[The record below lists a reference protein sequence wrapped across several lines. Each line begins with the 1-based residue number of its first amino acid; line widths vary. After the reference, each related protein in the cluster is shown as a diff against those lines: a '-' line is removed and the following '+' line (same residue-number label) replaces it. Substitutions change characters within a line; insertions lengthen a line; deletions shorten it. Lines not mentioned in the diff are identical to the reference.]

1 MIKVENIS
9 KKFIKEIQNKE
20 KIEFYADKDI
30 TFEAKDGEILGI
42 LGPNGAGKTTLL
54 RMISGIMT
62 PSSGTITIDNL
73 NYKDNELEIK
83 KRISF
88 LTGNTKLYKDLSAY
102 ELLTMC
108 GEYYGLSTKEI
119 NNRIK
124 DLDKTLKIK
133 VIGVGG
139 AGNNAISRMI
149 DDNVRGVTFYM
160 INTETGT
167 LKRSRTS
174 NILQI
179 GVQTTRGL
187 GAGANELVGERAAIE
202 NKEDIKQMLA
212 GADLVFITAGMGGGT
227 GTGAAPIVAE
237 IAKEMGILTVGIVT
251 KPFLFEG
258 KARSLRASKGIERL
272 KSNVDDLIVV
282 LNDNLLKITDSKITL
297 DNAFSLADN
306 ILEQGITSI
315 TDLLT
320 SVGEV
325 NIDFADIKTTMNYRG
340 KAYMGIGR
348 ASGEKKVEEAVR
360 QAIENPLT
368 ESKIDGAK
376 GVIFNVKGN
385 SDLGLMEINSAVG
398 LINEKVSEDANI
410 IFGTVIDE
418 DMGEDVQVTVIAT
431 GVEEKVETEVKQ

>member
-1 MIKVENIS
+1 
-9 KKFIKEIQNKE
+9 
-20 KIEFYADKDI
+20 
-30 TFEAKDGEILGI
+30 
-42 LGPNGAGKTTLL
+42 
-54 RMISGIMT
+54 
-62 PSSGTITIDNL
+62 
-73 NYKDNELEIK
+73 
-83 KRISF
+83 
-88 LTGNTKLYKDLSAY
+88 
-102 ELLTMC
+102 
-108 GEYYGLSTKEI
+108 
-119 NNRIK
+119 
-124 DLDKTLKIK
+124 
-133 VIGVGG
+133 
-139 AGNNAISRMI
+139 
-149 DDNVRGVTFYM
+149 
-160 INTETGT
+160 
-167 LKRSRTS
+167 
-174 NILQI
+174 
-179 GVQTTRGL
+179 
-187 GAGANELVGERAAIE
+187 
-202 NKEDIKQMLA
+202 MLA

-282 LNDNLLKITDSKITL
+282 FKWQSFKKWTDSKITL

>member
-1 MIKVENIS
+1 MN
-9 KKFIKEIQNKE
+9 
-20 KIEFYADKDI
+20 DI
-30 TFEAKDGEILGI
+30 
-42 LGPNGAGKTTLL
+42 
-54 RMISGIMT
+54 R
-62 PSSGTITIDNL
+62 
-73 NYKDNELEIK
+73 
-83 KRISF
+83 
-88 LTGNTKLYKDLSAY
+88 
-102 ELLTMC
+102 
-108 GEYYGLSTKEI
+108 
-119 NNRIK
+119 
-124 DLDKTLKIK
+124 DLDKILKIK

-139 AGNNAISRMI
+139 AGNNAITRMI
-149 DDNVRGVTFYM
+149 EDNVKGVSFYM

-167 LKRSRTS
+167 LRRSRTS
-174 NILQI
+174 NVLQI

-187 GAGANELVGERAAIE
+187 GAGANEIVGERAAIE
-202 NKEDIKQMLA
+202 NKEDIKQMLS
-212 GADLVFITAGMGGGT
+212 GADLIFITAGMGGGT

-237 IAKEMGILTVGIVT
+237 IAKEMGILTIGIVT
-251 KPFLFEG
+251 KPFMFEG
-258 KARSLRASKGIERL
+258 KARRLRAEKGTERL
-272 KSNVDDLIVV
+272 KNNVDDLIVV
-282 LNDNLLKITDSKITL
+282 LNDNLLKVTDSKISL
-297 DNAFSLADN
+297 NNAFSLADDT
-306 ILEQGITSI
+306 LEQGITSI

-325 NIDFADIKTTMNYRG
+325 NIDFADIKTTLNYRG

-385 SDLGLMEINSAVG
+385 NELSLIEVNSAVA

-431 GVEEKVETEVKQ
+431 GVEDVMLITDKGTIIRLKVDEISVLGRSTQGVTLMRTNDGGKVVSIEIINPEDEEGASEASGENKE